1 MVKPIIALA
10 DPVTTLVNQTNQI
23 SVNVGDPANL
33 ANIPGSAD
41 SDLVQ
46 AINAINSL
54 VLKTD
59 SDNIL
64 SLVAVQNLLD
74 SARAPAVIR
83 ANSYDSAETQALINT
98 NISANNS
105 IISSLFQKD
114 SANGIGFDSSEK
126 RFFIPTGTVNS
137 SMLENSAVIHDR
149 IAADAVDSDNIA
161 DNAINSEHYTDL
173 SIDTAHIGNLQVTA
187 AKLAADAVETAK
199 IDDLAVTNAKI
210 ANTTIENGKIADNQI
225 TSAKFSSAV
234 TIQIKDVAGNVLK
247 TIRSPGS

>member
-1 MVKPIIALA
+1 MVRPIIALA

-46 AINAINSL
+46 AINSVNSL

-64 SLVAVQNLLD
+64 SLVAGQNLLD

-98 NISANNS
+98 NISANNA

-137 SMLENSAVIHDR
+137 SMLENNAVIHDR
-149 IAADAVDSDNIA
+149 IAA
-161 DNAINSEHYTDL
+161 E
-173 SIDTAHIGNLQVTA
+173 
-187 AKLAADAVETAK
+187 

-210 ANTTIENGKIADNQI
+210 ANTTIQNSKIADNQI